1 MSHDFARSQRLKKE
15 SSARKGKKKPAPKKS
30 GGVPSWLWLLAG
42 TLFGFLIMLLVYLS
56 GFAPPLPNPRSAE
69 QKSATSKSET
79 KQAGE
84 PAAPAK
90 RVSPVFEFY
99 TKLPEGGQ
107 PITNIQPGEQ
117 PDPAGPQSAANQATN
132 KDATVAQPAQAKSQP
147 PASQQPLDPIQQLLA
162 EQEAAKLAATKA
174 AAAAKPDA
182 PKPDAQKTDVAKAE
196 KAKTDATKPEMTSKP
211 EVAKAPAA
219 KLNAAKTDAAKAE
232 QAKKELA
239 KAEQAKAEL
248 AKTEQAKKDAAKVAP
263 APATALKGR
272 YLQAGAFRSKS
283 EIDRQRAKISLL
295 GMKPSVLTVTNEK
308 GESLQKVVI
317 GPFNSDREMESARIL
332 LNGNGVSSI
341 PAK

>member
-42 TLFGFLIMLLVYLS
+42 TLVGFLIMLLVYLS

-69 QKSATSKSET
+69 QKSTTSKSET

-117 PDPAGPQSAANQATN
+117 PDPAAPLPAAN
-132 KDATVAQPAQAKSQP
+132 KDANVAQPAKETQQQAP
-147 PASQQPLDPIQQLLA
+147 QQPLDPIQQLLA

-174 AAAAKPDA
+174 AAVAKPDA
-182 PKPDAQKTDVAKAE
+182 PKTDAQKADVAKTE
-196 KAKTDATKPEMTSKP
+196 KAKTETAKPEMTSKP
-211 EVAKAPAA
+211 EVAKAPST
-219 KLNAAKTDAAKAE
+219 KPDAAKTDAAKAE

-239 KAEQAKAEL
+239 KAEL
-248 AKTEQAKKDAAKVAP
+248 AKTEQAKAEQAKKEAAKTAAAP
-263 APATALKGR
+263 TAALKGR

-295 GMKPSVLTVTNEK
+295 GLRPSVLTVTNEK
-308 GESLQKVVI
+308 GESLQKVVV